1 MLMAYTLI
9 TGASGGI
16 GKAFAN
22 EFAKNGHDLII
33 VARSAD
39 KLSTLK
45 GELEAKYG
53 IKVECFACDLS
64 VESECDRLFEYTRS
78 HGFAV
83 ESLVNNA
90 GFGDSNAYLD
100 ATWERQKEM
109 VDLNIVALMKLSY
122 LYGNEMKRNGHGK
135 ILNLSSVA
143 AFSAGPYMSV
153 YYASKA
159 FVLSLSEAMYDELK
173 GSGVTVTALC
183 PSPTATG
190 FEKNAG
196 MKGAKMFTAFGAE
209 TPDAVARYGY
219 KAMMMGK
226 AVAYHGKVTHGYN
239 IVTRLAPRSFSRK
252 LAKLLD

>member
-1 MLMAYTLI
+1 MSYTLI

-22 EFAKNGHDLII
+22 EFARNGHNLII
-33 VARSAD
+33 AARSAD
-39 KLSTLK
+39 KLEVLK
-45 GELEAKYG
+45 NDLESKYG
-53 IKVECFACDLS
+53 IHVEVFACDLS
-64 VESECDRLFEYTRS
+64 SESECDRLFEFTRS
-78 HGFAV
+78 QNLTV
-83 ESLVNNA
+83 ENLVNNA

-100 ATWERQKEM
+100 AAWERQKEM
-109 VDLNIVALMKLSY
+109 VDLNILALMRLSY
-122 LYGNEMKRNGHGK
+122 LYGNKMKSAHHGR

-173 GSGVTVTALC
+173 SYGVSVTTLC
-183 PSPTATG
+183 PSPTSTG

-209 TPDAVARYGY
+209 TPDTVAKYGY
-219 KAMMMGK
+219 KAMMNGK

-239 IVTRLAPRSFSRK
+239 IVTRITPRSFSRK